1 MAKQKRI
8 SSKRM
13 ATKMSSTYDPDWNPE
28 DYDMTLKYEPM
39 NSSNIDRIL
48 TQYKKEPI
56 LDYIKDLWKLIDYQK
71 QEIWKQR
78 KEIIAVK
85 HKISWKHYDKE
96 VDYNDTKNR
105 VSIDKPP
112 KSGNMSC

>member
-1 MAKQKRI
+1 MTQI
-8 SSKRM
+8 
-13 ATKMSSTYDPDWNPE
+13 YDPNWNPD

-39 NSSNIDRIL
+39 NQSKISSIL
-48 TQYKKEPI
+48 EMYKNEQV
-56 LDYIKDLWKLIDYQK
+56 LDYIKQLWKLIDYQK

-85 HKISWKHYDKE
+85 HKIAWKHYDKE
-96 VDYNDTKNR
+96 IDYNDTKNR

>member
-1 MAKQKRI
+1 V
-8 SSKRM
+8 
-13 ATKMSSTYDPDWNPE
+13 ATKMSQIYDPNWNPD

-39 NSSNIDRIL
+39 NNSNINDIL
-48 TQYKKEPI
+48 TRYKNEPV

-85 HKISWKHYDKE
+85 HKIAWKHYDKE
-96 VDYNDTKNR
+96 VDYTDPKNR
-105 VSIDKPP
+105 VSSNKPNRTDEM
-112 KSGNMSC
+112 GC

>member
-1 MAKQKRI
+1 
-8 SSKRM
+8 M
-13 ATKMSSTYDPDWNPE
+13 ATKMSPNYDPDWNPD

-39 NSSNIDRIL
+39 DQSKISFIL
-48 TQYKKEPI
+48 AMYQKEPV
-56 LDYIKDLWKLIDYQK
+56 LDYIKQLWKLIDYQK

-85 HKISWKHYDKE
+85 HKTAWKHYDKD
-96 VDYNDTKNR
+96 VDYTDSRNR
-105 VSIDKPP
+105 VCIDKPS